1 MRLFRVALA
10 FLTVIPTGITSFRG
24 PDELARSACYFPLV
38 GLLLG
43 LLSAGLVALTWHLL
57 PAAPLVVLVLL
68 ILFFLT
74 GGLHLDG
81 LADTVDGLL
90 GGLQKERAL
99 EIMKDG
105 PVGPLGAA
113 VIVLLYLWKYAALH
127 STGGSLLLALLLVMP
142 VSGRWSMVMAGAAF
156 GPARQDG
163 LGSQFIGGLTWGRF
177 VLSTICPLALVALAL
192 WGKIEFAPVLLCGLT
207 FALAG
212 AYLFARF
219 AARRLDGL
227 TGDVLGAVNELAE
240 AAFLLG
246 ALAGDGLWTLGR
258 MLT

>member
-1 MRLFRVALA
+1 MRLFRVALT
-10 FLTVIPTGITSFRG
+10 FLTIIPAGISSFRG
-24 PDELARSACYFPLV
+24 PDELARSAGYFPLV

-43 LLSAGLVALTWHLL
+43 LLSAGLVALTWQLL

-68 ILFFLT
+68 VLFFLT
-74 GGLHLDG
+74 RGLHLDG
-81 LADTVDGLL
+81 LADTADGLL

-105 PVGPLGAA
+105 AVGPLGAA
-113 VIVLLYLWKYAALH
+113 VIFLVYLLKYAALQ
-127 STGGSLLLALLLVMP
+127 STGGVLLLALLLVMP

-156 GPARQDG
+156 GPARQNG
-163 LGSQFIGGLTWGRF
+163 LGSQFIGSLTGGRF
-177 VLSTICPLALVALAL
+177 ALSTLCPLALVGLAL
-192 WGKIEFAPVLLCGLT
+192 WGKTGVAPALLCGLV
-207 FALAG
+207 FALAV

-219 AARRLDGL
+219 AARRLGGL

-246 ALAGDGLWTLGR
+246 ALAGDALWTLGR
-258 MLT
+258 LLV